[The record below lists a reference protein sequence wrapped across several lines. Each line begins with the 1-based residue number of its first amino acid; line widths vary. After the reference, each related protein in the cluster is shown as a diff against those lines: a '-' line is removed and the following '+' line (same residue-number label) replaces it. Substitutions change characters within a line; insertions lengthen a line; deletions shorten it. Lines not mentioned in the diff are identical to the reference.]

1 MKLSSLVA
9 GHPVSGGGSLQVLN
23 PYNGSLVGLVRM
35 ATRDDLERAVT
46 VAREFTQTPTRF
58 QRADLLDKTRSVL
71 EANRETF
78 ARLITSESGLAIRKP
93 TERIPHTR
101 VVGLELELPG
111 TSEVIWA
118 SAEPR
123 FHSVNAQTH
132 FSGLHFVGM
141 ATKHERL
148 IRDYVRERR
157 ERLLR
162 LLAPRPIYV
171 SRFGCRFS

>member
-1 MKLSSLVA
+1 MYDSITLGADDRRLAPRLPLRTYMNQYVRDIPYKALALD
-9 GHPVSGGGSLQVLN
+9 VS
-23 PYNGSLVGLVRM
+23 
-35 ATRDDLERAVT
+35 
-46 VAREFTQTPTRF
+46 
-58 QRADLLDKTRSVL
+58 
-71 EANRETF
+71 EA
-78 ARLITSESGLAIRKP
+78 GLAIRKP

-111 TSEVIWA
+111 TSEIIWA

-123 FHSVNAQTH
+123 FHAVGPHAH
-132 FSGLHFVGM
+132 FSGLHFIGM
-141 ATKHERL
+141 ARKHERL

-162 LLAPRPIYV
+162 LFTPRPIYV

>member
-1 MKLSSLVA
+1 MVCVYATVSYMYDVISLRPDDRRIA
-9 GHPVSGGGSLQVLN
+9 PRLPLRTYMNQ
-23 PYNGSLVGLVRM
+23 YVRDE
-35 ATRDDLERAVT
+35 AYRAV
-46 VAREFTQTPTRF
+46 A
-58 QRADLLDKTRSVL
+58 LDV
-71 EANRETF
+71 
-78 ARLITSESGLAIRKP
+78 SESGLAIRKP
-93 TERIPHTR
+93 TARIPHTR

-132 FSGLHFVGM
+132 FSGLHFLGM

-162 LLAPRPIYV
+162 LLTPRPIYI

>member
-1 MKLSSLVA
+1 MYDALAL
-9 GHPVSGGGSLQVLN
+9 H
-23 PYNGSLVGLVRM
+23 
-35 ATRDDLERAVT
+35 RDDRRAS
-46 VAREFTQTPTRF
+46 TRIPIRTYMH
-58 QRADLLDKTRSVL
+58 QYVQDVPYQALALDV
-71 EANRETF
+71 
-78 ARLITSESGLAIRKP
+78 SEEGLAIRKP
-93 TERIPHTR
+93 TARIPHTR

-123 FHSVNAQTH
+123 FHSVDARIH

-141 ATKHERL
+141 ARKHERL

-171 SRFGCRFS
+171 SRFGCSYS

>member
-1 MKLSSLVA
+1 MYDSIILGADDRRLAPRLPLRTYMNQYVRDVPYKALALD
-9 GHPVSGGGSLQVLN
+9 VS
-23 PYNGSLVGLVRM
+23 
-35 ATRDDLERAVT
+35 
-46 VAREFTQTPTRF
+46 
-58 QRADLLDKTRSVL
+58 
-71 EANRETF
+71 EA
-78 ARLITSESGLAIRKP
+78 GLAIRKP
-93 TERIPHTR
+93 TERIPHAR

-123 FHSVNAQTH
+123 FHAVGAQTH
-132 FSGLHFVGM
+132 FSGLHFIGM
-141 ATKHERL
+141 ARKHERL

-162 LLAPRPIYV
+162 LYTPRPIYV

>member
-1 MKLSSLVA
+1 MYDALS
-9 GHPVSGGGSLQVLN
+9 LN
-23 PYNGSLVGLVRM
+23 PDDRRTNPRVPLRTYMKQYVRDVPYQ
-35 ATRDDLERAVT
+35 ALA
-46 VAREFTQTPTRF
+46 
-58 QRADLLDKTRSVL
+58 LDVS
-71 EANRETF
+71 EA
-78 ARLITSESGLAIRKP
+78 GLAIRKP
-93 TERIPHTR
+93 TERIPHAR

-123 FHSVNAQTH
+123 FHAVGAQTH
-132 FSGLHFVGM
+132 FSGLHFIGM
-141 ATKHERL
+141 ARKHEKL

-162 LLAPRPIYV
+162 LYTPRPIYV

>member
-1 MKLSSLVA
+1 MNQYVRDEPFKALALD
-9 GHPVSGGGSLQVLN
+9 VS
-23 PYNGSLVGLVRM
+23 
-35 ATRDDLERAVT
+35 
-46 VAREFTQTPTRF
+46 
-58 QRADLLDKTRSVL
+58 
-71 EANRETF
+71 ET
-78 ARLITSESGLAIRKP
+78 GLAIRKP

-111 TSEVIWA
+111 TGEIIWA

-123 FHSVNAQTH
+123 FHSVSARDH
-132 FSGLHFVGM
+132 FSGLHFLGM
-141 ATKHERL
+141 ARKHERL

-162 LLAPRPIYV
+162 LFAPRPVYV